1 MGGPMSTGRSAVAE
15 RQDRGKEIRWSVR
28 RKADAV
34 MRLLRGEDL
43 DSLSMQGRRISSSAR
58 SP

>member
-1 MGGPMSTGRSAVAE
+1 MSTGRSAVAE